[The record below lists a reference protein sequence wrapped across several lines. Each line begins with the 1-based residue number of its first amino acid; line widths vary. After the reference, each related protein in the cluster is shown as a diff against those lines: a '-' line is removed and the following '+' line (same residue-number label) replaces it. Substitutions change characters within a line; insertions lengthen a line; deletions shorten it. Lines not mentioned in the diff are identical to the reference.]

1 MADSKAF
8 DYASDWSD
16 SGSSRRRLGASGT
29 VPLALKE
36 AVLEPRS
43 VSGLQ
48 MSAVM
53 TQLMPKELA
62 NRGVENADTLCRSI
76 SSALAALPDDGGMET
91 PESVFQRLGGNG

>member
-8 DYASDWSD
+8 DYACDEIER
-16 SGSSRRRLGASGT
+16 GSSLQRLEARGT
-29 VPLALKE
+29 VRLARKE
-36 AVLEPRS
+36 AGLEPRS